1 MRYDVAIVG
10 GGPAGSM
17 AARLLAA
24 AGHRVVV
31 LEEHAEVGRP
41 VSCAG
46 LVTERVLD
54 IAGTCDDVIMNKI
67 SGAEVRSP
75 DGKEIV
81 IGGNRT
87 HAVVIDRERFDKEMA
102 EMAIAE
108 GAEYKFKWR
117 VLAAQRKD
125 EGIMVEGKEKMDCDY
140 LIGADGAA
148 STVAKLFDFPE
159 PKEYVY
165 AMQTI
170 VPYKMQEESVKIF
183 LGNDIAPEFFAWVIP
198 EGERAR
204 IGLGVGQGYSPKHYF
219 TKFLKMLE
227 VNRGEIN
234 AGIIPLGLL
243 SKFYKK
249 NVFLVGDAAAQVKA
263 TSGGGIYPGLVG
275 AKVLASSI
283 QKLMDG
289 ENYDYRKEYMKEFG
303 KELKKSMFFRKLF
316 LRMEDKKIDAIFD
329 SIDANILKTIN
340 AYGDIDYPSR
350 LAKEIVKRHPKLLK
364 FLFLPF

>member
-31 LEEHAEVGRP
+31 LEEHAEVGKP

-46 LVTERVLD
+46 LVTERALG
-54 IAGTCDDVIMNKI
+54 IAGTCNDVIVNKI

-75 DGKEIV
+75 GGKEIV
-81 IGGNRT
+81 IGGDRT
-87 HAVVIDRERFDKEMA
+87 HAVVIDREKFDKEMA
-102 EMAIAE
+102 EMAVAE
-108 GAEYKFKWR
+108 GAEYEFKWR

-125 EGIMVEGKEKMDCDY
+125 GRIVIEGKEKIDCDY
-140 LIGADGAA
+140 LIGADGPS
-148 STVAKLFDFPE
+148 STVAKLFNFPE

-165 AMQTI
+165 AMQTT
-170 VPYKMQEESVKIF
+170 VPYKMQEEFVKIF
-183 LGNDIAPEFFAWVIP
+183 LGSSIAPKFFAWVIP
-198 EGERAR
+198 EGKRAR
-204 IGLGVGQGYSPKHYF
+204 IGLGVEQGYSPKHYF
-219 TKFLKMLE
+219 TKFLGMLG
-227 VNRGEIN
+227 VDRGEIN
-234 AGIIPLGLL
+234 AGIIPLGLV
-243 SKFYKK
+243 SRFYME

-263 TSGGGIYPGLVG
+263 TSGGGIYPGLAG
-275 AKVLASSI
+275 AKVLALSI

-289 ENYDYRKEYMKEFG
+289 ENYDYRREYMKEFG

-329 SIDANILKTIN
+329 SIDANIVKTIN
-340 AYGDIDYPSR
+340 DYGDIDYPSR